1 MQNSRALKQLGAAL
15 VVGVCLFLDGCAVPA
30 TRTELAMVPD
40 QHDHAHAAATDVLAE
55 VSLPPANLVTAA
67 EPVAAAP
74 APASPAPFVFPTA
87 PEQWFQPS
95 GLNGGTE
102 GLTRFLAAIA
112 LRDNPPLYV
121 SEQWGRTTGGAQS
134 DHHISRNDSWAA
146 DLAVRGIQVPTPATE
161 LAARRVAAALGV
173 PDWGGGD
180 ITKTING
187 YRFQV
192 LWKVAGHY
200 NHVHVGVRK
209 V

>member
-1 MQNSRALKQLGAAL
+1 MQHWRALKQLGAAL
-15 VVGVCLFLDGCAVPA
+15 VAGMCLFLVGSAVSA
-30 TRTELAMVPD
+30 TRTEMGPVPNQQVAGAQAVD
-40 QHDHAHAAATDVLAE
+40 PT
-55 VSLPPANLVTAA
+55 TTT
-67 EPVAAAP
+67 VAAAP
-74 APASPAPFVFPTA
+74 AVVEPAPFVLPTR

-95 GLNGGTE
+95 GLNAGTE
-102 GLTRFLAAIA
+102 GLARFLAAIA

-134 DHHISRNDSWAA
+134 DHHVSRNDSWAA
-146 DLAVRGIQVPTPATE
+146 DLAVRGIQSPTPATE

-180 ITKTING
+180 LNVTVNG

-192 LWKVAGHY
+192 LWKVAGHF

-209 V
+209 L